1 MERHTQIIGHDSGLA
16 KVMERVN
23 LVAPKN
29 IPILI
34 HGESGSGKEVV
45 AQTIHERSARK
56 DQVFRRVNCGAIAP
70 ELIDSELFGHE
81 KGSFTGT
88 SGLHRGWFEQADK
101 GTLFLDEIGELNAA
115 AQVRLLRVLQDG
127 SFCRVGGEKETRT
140 DVRIIAATH
149 RSLPQ
154 LIENKLFRE
163 DLYYRLSVFPI
174 VIPPLRE
181 RLEDIP
187 ALAEYFAD
195 RAFNRYGIKPF
206 RFTANDIKLL
216 QSYRWPGNI
225 RELSSVINR
234 AILLGE
240 VTGSLQI
247 ATALGPVTQE
257 SGISVVQEPNDS
269 ASGADETL
277 ETVIRNHIQR
287 IVLECHS
294 RIDGPFGAAKRLG
307 LNPSTLRSKMRK
319 LNI

>member
-1 MERHTQIIGHDSGLA
+1 
-16 KVMERVN
+16 MERVN

>member
-1 MERHTQIIGHDSGLA
+1 MAKRSWPRQFTNALRGKTKFSG
-16 KVMERVN
+16 
-23 LVAPKN
+23 
-29 IPILI
+29 
-34 HGESGSGKEVV
+34 
-45 AQTIHERSARK
+45 
-56 DQVFRRVNCGAIAP
+56 RVNCGAIAP

-101 GTLFLDEIGELNAA
+101 GTLFLDEIGELSSA

-187 ALAEYFAD
+187 DLAEYFAE

-206 RFTANDIKLL
+206 RFTANDINLL
-216 QSYRWPGNI
+216 QSYSWPGNI

-234 AILLGE
+234 AVLLGE
-240 VTGSLQI
+240 VTGRLQI

-257 SGISVVQEPNDS
+257 SGISIVQESNDS

-277 ETVIRNHIQR
+277 DTVIRNHIQR
-287 IVLECHS
+287 IVLECHG

-319 LNI
+319 LSI